1 MTEPEIP
8 SGGDAIEPVT
18 ATEQSGGLDA
28 ILGGG
33 GQGGFDFGSLL
44 GAAQQ
49 MQAQMQQAQ
58 AEIEA
63 TTFEG
68 VSGGGMVKVTVTGGM
83 SFTGISIDPA
93 VVDPSDVSMLEDL
106 VIAAISDAASQVANA
121 QQSSVGSVLPPGMS
135 DSLSGLFGG

>member
-8 SGGDAIEPVT
+8 SGGDAIEPVP

-83 SFTGISIDPA
+83 SFTGIS
-93 VVDPSDVSMLEDL
+93 VDPSDVSMLEDL

>member
-1 MTEPEIP
+1 MICRVP
-8 SGGDAIEPVT
+8 

-58 AEIEA
+58 AEIEG

-106 VIAAISDAASQVANA
+106 VIAAISESSSQRATILSRVGPSSGHVGFA
-121 QQSSVGSVLPPGMS
+121 QRPFRRLMWPHTRR
-135 DSLSGLFGG
+135 LFKN